1 MRDLHENNF
10 PCVGFIKFKT
20 VTKLFASLSLF

>member
-10 PCVGFIKFKT
+10 PSVGFIKFKT

>member
-1 MRDLHENNF
+1 MLDLHENNF

>member
-10 PCVGFIKFKT
+10 LYVEFIEFKT